1 MRLIDADDLRERFKE
16 RYMAALEWKNKTI
29 FREKAEGEIAAYLE
43 CVRTLNAECTIDA
56 VPVVRCKDC
65 VYAKPF
71 NAIWRLP
78 KRNTLIC
85 TLNGG
90 AEVAE
95 NDFCSFGRINET
107 N

>member
-1 MRLIDADDLRERFKE
+1 MRLIDADKLLERDKYDTMD
-16 RYMAALEWKNKTI
+16 RRI
-29 FREKAEGEIAAYLE
+29 IA
-43 CVRTLNAECTIDA
+43 VSSILNAPTIDA

-78 KRNTLIC
+78 KKDNLIC
-85 TLNGG
+85 TLNDG

-95 NDFCSFGRINET
+95 NDFCSFGRRKDDSN
-107 N
+107 

>member
-1 MRLIDADDLRERFKE
+1 MRLIDEHRLIEELNEAQVEGDDLYKG
-16 RYMAALEWKNKTI
+16 LG
-29 FREKAEGEIAAYLE
+29 KAKAIVCYQP
-43 CVRTLNAECTIDA
+43 TIDA
-56 VPVVRCKDC
+56 VEVVRCKDC

-85 TLNGG
+85 TLNDG

-95 NDFCSFGRINET
+95 NDFCSFARRKENGK
-107 N
+107 